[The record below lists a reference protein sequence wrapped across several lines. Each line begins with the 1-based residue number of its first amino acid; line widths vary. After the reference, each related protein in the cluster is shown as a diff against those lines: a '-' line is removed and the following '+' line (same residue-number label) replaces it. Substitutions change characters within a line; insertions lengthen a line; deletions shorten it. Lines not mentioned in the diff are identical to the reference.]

1 MSMKETDR
9 KGLTTS
15 GSGIRSDKA
24 TFGMRGKRA
33 KAGDKPQLKQPT
45 NPLDEK
51 RKDASPADPKKP
63 LQKKP

>member
-1 MSMKETDR
+1 MSMQETDR

-33 KAGDKPQLKQPT
+33 KAWNKSPELKQPL

-51 RKDASPADPKKP
+51 RQSPADPKKQAP
-63 LQKKP
+63 KKP